1 MTTTATPALAPTGD
15 PIADAIL
22 AAHLRRQADRA
33 TFVPLAKPARRLP
46 PKSRRHSVKHR
57 ALR

>member
-1 MTTTATPALAPTGD
+1 MTNTDRTPD
-15 PIADAIL
+15 PIA
-22 AAHLRRQADRA
+22 AAMKAASDRRLADRA
-33 TFVPLAKPARRLP
+33 TFTPNAAPARRLP